1 MMTLKSVSYKEM
13 RLGFFADK
21 RKTVQ
26 RRLKRLEKLSKPE
39 DSYLSETSQLLRECG
54 MELSF
59 YDDVIEMLEEDMR
72 KDKM

>member
-1 MMTLKSVSYKEM
+1 MALKSVSYKEM
-13 RLGFFADK
+13 RLEFFADK

-39 DSYLSETSQLLRECG
+39 DSYLSKTSNLLRECG

-59 YDDVIEMLEEDMR
+59 YDDIIEMLEEDMR